1 MLLCSASNVNLTKIE
16 GWNTD
21 ETFSR
26 WCHNCLIIVFH
37 TYGGRSRDT
46 TVIPTGGNPSAQD
59 LPRCPRRFRSELNRG
74 RFSYGNV
81 SP

>member
-1 MLLCSASNVNLTKIE
+1 MLLRTSRYPNLTKIE

-21 ETFSR
+21 EAFSR

-37 TYGGRSRDT
+37 THGGRSRDT

-81 SP
+81 SA